1 MFISSVCDKICAPS
15 RSENV
20 VPVINHSGR
29 LNHGI
34 CSADSV
40 YRVIIFAESTRRQP
54 IAPVQPG
61 HSRLRCAWFR
71 PSRRRMNSVHSG
83 SQMMSINPC
92 IVKAAAQT
100 AHAPR
105 MVLRHSSCC
114 LLPCPAGVP
123 ACTCARNGQRH
134 MLATLSPAAPS
145 AAITASLAGLCVE
158 AGVVP
163 AAAVI
168 VPATVA
174 IVPAPAAAVPQPA
187 PVAHGYSSD
196 SYWNDR
202 YSGSPTHFD
211 WFFTHAALAPLLR
224 EACSPDAGPCLHV
237 GCGNSNLSDG
247 MARSGYQARKKIEIR
262 MGACMPAAL
271 HPL

>member
-1 MFISSVCDKICAPS
+1 M
-15 RSENV
+15 
-20 VPVINHSGR
+20 
-29 LNHGI
+29 
-34 CSADSV
+34 
-40 YRVIIFAESTRRQP
+40 
-54 IAPVQPG
+54 
-61 HSRLRCAWFR
+61 
-71 PSRRRMNSVHSG
+71 
-83 SQMMSINPC
+83 
-92 IVKAAAQT
+92 
-100 AHAPR
+100 
-105 MVLRHSSCC
+105 
-114 LLPCPAGVP
+114 
-123 ACTCARNGQRH
+123 
-134 MLATLSPAAPS
+134 PAA
-145 AAITASLAGLCVE
+145 G
-158 AGVVP
+158 
-163 AAAVI
+163 VI